1 LIGDHNKAPFT
12 VRNEIA
18 MEQVLATRSVSIT
31 ELKRSPSA
39 VLEQAGAEPVAV
51 LNHNRPAAYLLSP
64 EVYKS
69 MLERLNADLRAAIQ
83 EGIDS
88 GPAISADDLF
98 AELNVRHA
106 EPKRPTPK
114 SVAKNRGKRIA

>member
-1 LIGDHNKAPFT
+1 
-12 VRNEIA
+12 

-69 MLERLNADLRAAIQ
+69 MLDRLNVDLRTAIQ

-88 GPAISADDLF
+88 GPAISAEDMY
-98 AELNVRHA
+98 AELNARYA
-106 EPKRPTPK
+106 EPESKPASRVRLKRTT
-114 SVAKNRGKRIA
+114 

>member
-1 LIGDHNKAPFT
+1 
-12 VRNEIA
+12 

-64 EVYKS
+64 EVYES

-83 EGIDS
+83 EGTDS
-88 GPAISADDLF
+88 GPAIASEDVI
-98 AELNVRHA
+98 AELNARYA
-106 EPKRPTPK
+106 EPKHSMPK
-114 SVAKNRGKRIA
+114 PAAKTRSKRVA

>member
-1 LIGDHNKAPFT
+1 
-12 VRNEIA
+12 
-18 MEQVLATRSVSIT
+18 MEQVLASRSVRIT

-39 VLEQAGAEPVAV
+39 VLEQAGSEPVAV
-51 LNHNRPAAYLLSP
+51 RNHNRPAAYLLSP

-88 GPAISADDLF
+88 GPAIAAEVVF
-98 AELNVRHA
+98 AELTARYA
-106 EPKRPTPK
+106 EPKSASK
-114 SVAKNRGKRIA
+114 ARGKCST

>member
-1 LIGDHNKAPFT
+1 
-12 VRNEIA
+12 
-18 MEQVLATRSVSIT
+18 MEQVLANRSVSIT

-64 EVYKS
+64 AVYES
-69 MLERLNADLRAAIQ
+69 MLERLNADLRAAVQ

-88 GPAISADDLF
+88 GPAIAAADLF
-98 AELNVRHA
+98 AELNDRYA
-106 EPKRPTPK
+106 EPKPSTPK
-114 SVAKNRGKRIA
+114 QSARTRGKRVA

>member
-1 LIGDHNKAPFT
+1 
-12 VRNEIA
+12 

-64 EVYKS
+64 EVYES
-69 MLERLNADLRAAIQ
+69 MLRRLNADLCAAIQ

-88 GPAISADDLF
+88 GLAISAKDVF
-98 AELNVRHA
+98 AELISRYV
-106 EPKRPTPK
+106 EPESAVKPATKTSRKRST
-114 SVAKNRGKRIA
+114 